1 MTNTSSA
8 PQQRQPHGLREM
20 YDFLRNE
27 VLELNA
33 KWIVFKQLFARGE
46 ARIALFNREVP
57 VFFSMVHD
65 SMRDGI
71 FISITRLTDK
81 SKVIGKDTL
90 SLRQLISHPELA
102 SDSSAAAR
110 AEGLLSKIERERE
123 AIKAWRDRAG
133 AHNDLYTAIDP
144 QIHPLPP
151 IMFDSVGI
159 VLGLAADLLNVV
171 GNHFNE
177 PPTDFE
183 SITMFGDG
191 DTIVSCVQKA
201 KEHRLCAVRSPRS
214 SD

>member
-1 MTNTSSA
+1 MANKSSA
-8 PQQRQPHGLREM
+8 LHQRKPHGLREM
-20 YDFLRNE
+20 YLFLRNE

-33 KWIVFKQLFARGE
+33 RWIVFKQLFAQGE

-81 SKVIGKDTL
+81 SKVGGKDTL
-90 SLRQLISHPELA
+90 SLRQLVAHPELA
-102 SDSSAAAR
+102 SDTSATANS
-110 AEGLLSKIERERE
+110 EGLLDKIERERE
-123 AIKAWRDRAG
+123 AIKAWRNRSG
-133 AHNDLYTAIDP
+133 VHNDLYTAIDP
-144 QIHPLPP
+144 EIHPLPP

-159 VLGLAADLLNVV
+159 VLRLAADLLNVV
-171 GNHFNE
+171 GNHLNE

-201 KEHRLCAVRSPRS
+201 KEHRLCAVRNPRS
-214 SD
+214 GD

>member
-1 MTNTSSA
+1 MTNPSST
-8 PQQRQPHGLREM
+8 PHPRKPHGLREM

-33 KWIVFKQLFARGE
+33 RWIVFKQLFAQGE

-81 SKVIGKDTL
+81 SKVSGKDTL
-90 SLRQLISHPELA
+90 SLRQLIAHPELA
-102 SDSSAAAR
+102 SDATAAALS
-110 AEGLLSKIERERE
+110 EDLLDKIEGERK
-123 AIKAWRDRAG
+123 AIKAWRDRSG
-133 AHNDLYTAIDP
+133 VHNDLYTVIDP

-171 GNHFNE
+171 SNHFNE
-177 PPTDFE
+177 PPTDFQ

-191 DTIVSCVQKA
+191 DTIVSCVLKA
-201 KEHRLCAVRSPRS
+201 KEHRLCAVRRS
-214 SD
+214 RSGD